1 MTGSHGREL
10 CCQSYLIFH
19 PEEPI
24 SDYDVMLPVVFQY
37 KISKIDFRRL
47 VLVKREFKFS
57 L

>member
-1 MTGSHGREL
+1 MLPKLFDISSRG
-10 CCQSYLIFH
+10 
-19 PEEPI
+19 PI

-47 VLVKREFKFS
+47 VLVRRA